1 MTKFVLKIDFTERL
15 GQIEKEIWDE
25 LNKKQEKT
33 VFTKKFEQYE

>member
-33 VFTKKFEQYE
+33 NICILPN